1 MPDFDTLLENWEGES
16 LVARR
21 DEVGRAWIFIAIHSS
36 RLGPAAGGTRMKSY
50 PGPTAAL
57 HDALRLSE
65 GMTYKFAAPNL
76 PFGGAKAVI
85 AVPSDLDP
93 ADRPG
98 LLRRYGELVTQLGG
112 RFLTGPDVGTT
123 PEDMDIISET
133 ASSFVFCR
141 TPGAGGAGDPGPFT
155 ALGVLAGI
163 EAACEHVFGSP
174 ELADRRLVV
183 QGVGDVGGALL
194 DLLEAKGADVVFTE
208 IDADLISRYRDE
220 RGFAFVAPEEVFAV
234 EGDVFVPCA
243 LGGVLNAETIDRLR
257 CRIVAGSANNQLAE
271 PSDAER
277 LRAAGVL
284 YAPDFV
290 INVGGAMAMP
300 AMETMGWTADHAR
313 EQVRNYVRKTLLA
326 IFNEAERFGSSTAAA
341 AVAMAEHN
349 LAAAGDDRR

>member
-1 MPDFDTLLENWEGES
+1 MPDFDTLLQTWEGES
-16 LVARR
+16 LIAHR
-21 DEVGRAWIFIAIHSS
+21 DGASGAWIFIAIHSS
-36 RLGPAAGGTRMKSY
+36 LLGPAAGGTRMKSY
-50 PGPTAAL
+50 SGPTAAVQ
-57 HDALRLSE
+57 DALRLSE

-85 AVPSDLDP
+85 AVPADLDP

-98 LLRRYGELVTQLGG
+98 LLRRYGEVVTRLQG

-133 ASSFVFCR
+133 APSYVFCR

-163 EAACEHVFGSP
+163 EAACQHVFGSRD
-174 ELADRRLVV
+174 LADRRLVV

-194 DLLEAKGADVVFTE
+194 DLLEPTGAEVAFTE

-220 RGFAFVAPEEVFAV
+220 RGFGFVAPEEVFAV
-234 EGDVFVPCA
+234 ESDVFVPCA
-243 LGGVLNAETIDRLR
+243 LGGVLNADTIARLR

-271 PSDAER
+271 PSDADR
-277 LRAAGVL
+277 LREADVL

-290 INVGGAMAMP
+290 VNVGGAMAMP
-300 AMETMGWTADHAR
+300 GMEAMGWTADHAR
-313 EQVRNYVRKTLLA
+313 RQVHDYVRRTLLA
-326 IFNEAERFGSSTAAA
+326 IFDEAERSGSSTAAA
-341 AVAMAEHN
+341 AVAMAEKN
-349 LAAAGDDRR
+349 LAAAGDDG